1 MPVDIL
7 LSHSERDKE
16 AAFEL
21 ERHLAPLVRGGKI
34 SLWHRDLVP
43 PGGDPDRE
51 WRAQVKQ
58 APIIILLVSADLDID
73 RDRDITDALAQRQAR
88 SARVIPVLW
97 RPVDIKDLRYRELRM
112 IPDGRAVAERRD
124 RDQAWVEVVQG
135 IRRVVEALEA
145 QGGSRPAASQVV
157 TPERAAAPPPVAAE
171 RSAPPP
177 VVVPER
183 SAPSP
188 VVIPE
193 RNAAASASFAGTVA
207 APSLPP
213 PAKVIKI
220 LFLGADPS
228 NFTQL
233 NLPKERHEIDRR
245 IQTGSLRDHF
255 ELKDAWAVTAADL
268 SATLLRYKPAL
279 LHFSGHGLA
288 HGELLLNDESGQA
301 APVPAAALSHLFKLF
316 AAKGLRCVVLNAC
329 YSAVQAAAMAKH
341 VDCVIGISGEIE
353 DRAAQAF
360 TSGFYAG
367 LAQGEPIQSA
377 FDFGCLQIQLLDLP
391 NSEQPQLL
399 GRAGVDLE
407 TLHLV

>member
-7 LSHSERDKE
+7 LSYSERDKD
-16 AAFEL
+16 AAREL
-21 ERHLAPLVRGGKI
+21 ERHLTPLARAGKI
-34 SLWHRDLVP
+34 SLWHRDLVI
-43 PGGDPDRE
+43 GGDDSDRE
-51 WRAQVKQ
+51 WQLQVTQ
-58 APIIILLVSADLDID
+58 APIIILLVSADLEID
-73 RDRDITDALAQRQAR
+73 RDRDITDALVQRQSR
-88 SARVIPVLW
+88 GARVIPVLW
-97 RPVDIKDLRYRELRM
+97 RPVNIKDLRYKELRM

-135 IRRVVEALEA
+135 IRKVVEVLEA
-145 QGGSRPAASQVV
+145 QGWARPAA
-157 TPERAAAPPPVAAE
+157 PPVVAAE
-171 RSAPPP
+171 RTAPP
-177 VVVPER
+177 
-183 SAPSP
+183 APSA
-188 VVIPE
+188 PE
-193 RNAAASASFAGTVA
+193 RNAA
-207 APSLPP
+207 P
-213 PAKVIKI
+213 PAPAAVSAPASPLRSPAGVTRI
-220 LFLGADPS
+220 LFLGANPS
-228 NFTQL
+228 DYVQL

-245 IQTGSLRDHF
+245 IQTGPLRDRF

-268 SATLLRYKPAL
+268 SATLLRYKPAI

-288 HGELLLNDESGQA
+288 QGELLLNDESGRA
-301 APVPAAALSHLFKLF
+301 ASVSAAALSTLFKLF

-377 FDFGCLQIQLLDLP
+377 FDFGCLQIQLMNLP
-391 NSEQPQLL
+391 NPEQPQLL
-399 GRAGVDLE
+399 GRAGVDLD